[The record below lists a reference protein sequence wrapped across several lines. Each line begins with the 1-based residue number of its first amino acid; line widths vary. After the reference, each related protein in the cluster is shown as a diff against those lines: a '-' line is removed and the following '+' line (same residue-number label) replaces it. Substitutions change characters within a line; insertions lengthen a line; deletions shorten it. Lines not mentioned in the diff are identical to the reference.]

1 MTDNGRVFE
10 LGAVK
15 FVLEKADEM
24 GDMRKGQ
31 CFCGKVRF
39 SYPTEKAAGAVACHC
54 RDCQQ
59 MHGNYNAMAAVD
71 RDALDIQDD
80 GSLNWFASSEKVRR
94 GFCSN
99 CGGRLFKDNLGSP
112 KMMVSM
118 GVIDPPTGLR
128 IARNI
133 WTESKGDWY
142 DIPPV
147 S

>member
-1 MTDNGRVFE
+1 MAIMRGR
-10 LGAVK
+10 
-15 FVLEKADEM
+15 
-24 GDMRKGQ
+24 
-31 CFCGKVRF
+31 CFCGEVSF
-39 SYPTEKAAGAVACHC
+39 SFASENMAGAVACHC

-71 RDALDIQDD
+71 RDALKLEKQDT
-80 GSLNWFASSEKVRR
+80 LKWYASSDKAKR
-94 GFCSN
+94 GFCTN
-99 CGGRLFKDNLGSP
+99 CGSRLFKDNLGSP

-128 IARNI
+128 TIKNI

-142 DIPPV
+142 DISPA